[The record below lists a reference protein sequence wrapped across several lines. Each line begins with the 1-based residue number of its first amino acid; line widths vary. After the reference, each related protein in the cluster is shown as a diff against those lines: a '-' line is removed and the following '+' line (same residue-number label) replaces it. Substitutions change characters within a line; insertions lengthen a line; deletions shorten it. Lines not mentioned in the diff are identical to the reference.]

1 MMWPLPESH
10 GIYVEQTKAQA
21 HAIVSHLKA
30 VSCGKAPFQQDGR
43 GESKTLTPSISDP
56 ENDIQAYT
64 KSLNEELDAVG
75 NSDTKSSLKGLANI

>member
-21 HAIVSHLKA
+21 HAIVSHVKA

-43 GESKTLTPSISDP
+43 GESKTLTPSIPDT

-64 KSLNEELDAVG
+64 KSLNEELDVIG
-75 NSDTKSSLKGLANI
+75 NNDTKSSLKDLANI